1 MIERSALAV
10 IIGRAGSKGLPG
22 KNAMRI
28 GGAPMIAHSIRHAQQ
43 SKSVGRIIVS
53 TDGQAIADAAKAAGA
68 EVIMRPASLAT
79 DSATVDDAV
88 RHAALASGD
97 ASDIIV
103 ILYANIPIRPRDL
116 TDRAVAELH
125 AHPEV
130 QSVQSYSD
138 VGKHHPWWM
147 VRLAGD
153 DGVAGSDQSGRVQ
166 AYHPNT
172 VYRRQDLPPLFLPDG
187 GVIAVRR
194 ESLFTVVEGQ
204 PHAFLGEHRR
214 GIVNP
219 PGSVVDVDT
228 PLDFAV
234 AEAMLGHEA

>member
-1 MIERSALAV
+1 MSERSALAV

-22 KNAMRI
+22 KNVMPI
-28 GGAPMIAHSIRHAQQ
+28 GGAPMIVHSIRHAQQ
-43 SKSVGRIIVS
+43 SKTVGRIIVS
-53 TDGQAIADAAKAAGA
+53 TDGQTIADAAAAAGA

-88 RHAALASGD
+88 RHAVLASGD
-97 ASDIIV
+97 ARDIIV
-103 ILYANIPIRPRDL
+103 ILYANIPVRPPDL
-116 TDRAVAELH
+116 IDRAVVELH
-125 AHPEV
+125 AHPEA

-147 VRLAGD
+147 VQLE
-153 DGVAGSDQSGRVQ
+153 GVSGSVRAGRVQ

-219 PGSVVDVDT
+219 SGAVVDVDT
-228 PLDFAV
+228 SLDFAV
-234 AEAMLGHEA
+234 AEAMLQQEAQNR